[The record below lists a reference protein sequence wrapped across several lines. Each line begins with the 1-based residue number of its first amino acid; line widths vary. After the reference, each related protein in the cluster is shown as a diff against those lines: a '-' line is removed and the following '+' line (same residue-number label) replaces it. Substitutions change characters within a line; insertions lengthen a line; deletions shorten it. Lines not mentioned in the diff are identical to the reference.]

1 MKNNA
6 TLRKLL
12 ISLLIMAGF
21 FLLLFTYATLN
32 MELIEYG
39 YSLQELRK
47 REFALLEEI
56 DQLKAEKAALTN
68 LHQVE
73 KVATSKLGYSFP
85 QPEQV
90 IKVFRKNE
98 KGK

>member
-1 MKNNA
+1 MNSNA
-6 TLRKLL
+6 NLKKLL
-12 ISLLIMAGF
+12 IGLLIMAGF

-47 REFALLEEI
+47 KEFALREEI
-56 DQLKAEKAALTN
+56 DQLKARKAALTN

-73 KVATSKLGYSFP
+73 KVATTKLGYSFP
-85 QPEQV
+85 LPEQV
-90 IKVFRKNE
+90 IKVFKKNDR
-98 KGK
+98 GK